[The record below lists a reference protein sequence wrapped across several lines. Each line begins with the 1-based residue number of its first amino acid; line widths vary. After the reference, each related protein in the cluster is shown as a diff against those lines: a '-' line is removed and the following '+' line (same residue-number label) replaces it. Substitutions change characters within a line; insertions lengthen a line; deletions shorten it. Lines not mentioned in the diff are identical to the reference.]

1 MAEMDNVR
9 FRDIIN
15 LGEYQQFQDSMAAA
29 TGFAL
34 VTVDDKGQQ
43 ITRPSGGDVKGLR
56 DASSGVSVA
65 VNESGGMFEISVPA
79 SLSGKRLGAV
89 LGCAACDKKVAKGC
103 ADAIYSHLN
112 AVLGGADY
120 QVQFESV
127 AGTINDAVLRI
138 SNTMEELATSAHDV
152 DENQKGLNEEIRNV
166 NDISSKINE
175 FTGLIRDIAKQTR
188 LLGLNASIEAARA
201 GTAGAGF
208 AVVSEEIGKLAD
220 SSRETVDKIQEF
232 TDRIGESVN
241 ETVAKGEATSKIVEK
256 QSSSIAG
263 VADELGDLSVTAAKL
278 VELVGVNKK

>member
-56 DASSGVSVA
+56 DASSGVGVA

>member
-138 SNTMEELATSAHDV
+138 STTMEELATSAHDV

>member
-43 ITRPSGGDVKGLR
+43 ITSPSGGDVKGLR

-138 SNTMEELATSAHDV
+138 STTMEELATSAHDV

-241 ETVAKGEATSKIVEK
+241 ETVAKGEATSKIVEQ

>member
-1 MAEMDNVR
+1 
-9 FRDIIN
+9 
-15 LGEYQQFQDSMAAA
+15 MAAA

-138 SNTMEELATSAHDV
+138 STTMEELATSAHDV

-241 ETVAKGEATSKIVEK
+241 ETVAKGEATSKIVEQ

>member
-120 QVQFESV
+120 HVQFESV

-138 SNTMEELATSAHDV
+138 STTMEELATSAHDV

-241 ETVAKGEATSKIVEK
+241 ETVAKGEATSKIVEQ

>member
-138 SNTMEELATSAHDV
+138 STTMEELATSAHDV

-241 ETVAKGEATSKIVEK
+241 ETVAKGEATSKIVEQ

-278 VELVGVNKK
+278 VELVGVNTK

>member
-120 QVQFESV
+120 QVQF
-127 AGTINDAVLRI
+127 
-138 SNTMEELATSAHDV
+138 
-152 DENQKGLNEEIRNV
+152 
-166 NDISSKINE
+166 
-175 FTGLIRDIAKQTR
+175 
-188 LLGLNASIEAARA
+188 
-201 GTAGAGF
+201 
-208 AVVSEEIGKLAD
+208 
-220 SSRETVDKIQEF
+220 
-232 TDRIGESVN
+232 
-241 ETVAKGEATSKIVEK
+241 
-256 QSSSIAG
+256 
-263 VADELGDLSVTAAKL
+263 
-278 VELVGVNKK
+278 

>member
-103 ADAIYSHLN
+103 ADAIYAHLN

-138 SNTMEELATSAHDV
+138 STAMEELATSAHDV

-241 ETVAKGEATSKIVEK
+241 ETVAKGEATSKIVEQ

>member
-15 LGEYQQFQDSMAAA
+15 LGEYQRFQDSMAAA

-241 ETVAKGEATSKIVEK
+241 ETVAKGEATSKIVEQ

>member
-15 LGEYQQFQDSMAAA
+15 LGEYQRFQDSMAAA

>member
-138 SNTMEELATSAHDV
+138 STTMEELATSAHDV
-152 DENQKGLNEEIRNV
+152 DENQKGLNEE
-166 NDISSKINE
+166 E

-241 ETVAKGEATSKIVEK
+241 ETVAKGEATSKIVEQ